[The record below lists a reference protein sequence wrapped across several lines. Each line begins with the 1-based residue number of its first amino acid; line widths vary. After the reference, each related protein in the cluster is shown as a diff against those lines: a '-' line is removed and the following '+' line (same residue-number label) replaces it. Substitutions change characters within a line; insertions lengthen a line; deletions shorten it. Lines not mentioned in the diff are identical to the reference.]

1 MKYYFYADEKGFV
14 TCHSPQAM
22 TETKYKEVETLTP
35 DGEKVTV
42 QEPNEVLVE
51 GWVEVDNP
59 TEDML
64 ENMLWYKCV
73 NGELVKMEEEKVREL
88 YPGLFPDLQPS
99 PAPAPTFEEQQTDFN
114 LDVDYRLS
122 CIELGLI

>member
-1 MKYYFYADEKGFV
+1 MKYYFYADEHGYV

-35 DGEKVTV
+35 NGELVKVK
-42 QEPNEVLVE
+42 EPYEVLAD
-51 GWVEVDNP
+51 GWVEVEAP
-59 TEDML
+59 PEDML

-73 NGELVKMEEEKVREL
+73 DGTLIKMEEEIVREL
-88 YPGLFPDLQPS
+88 YPGLFPDLQPT
-99 PAPAPTFEEQQTDFN
+99 PAPSFEEQQTDFN
-114 LDVDYRLS
+114 LDVDYRIS

>member
-1 MKYYFYADEKGFV
+1 MKFYFHIDEKGLV
-14 TCHSPQAM
+14 NYYSPLPM
-22 TETKYKEVETLTP
+22 FMIKYKEVEQENEN
-35 DGEKVTV
+35 GELIKV
-42 QEPNEVLVE
+42 QEPYEVLAD
-51 GWVEVDNP
+51 GWVEVDDP

-73 NGELVKMEEEKVREL
+73 NGELVKMDEEKVREL
-88 YPGLFPDLQPS
+88 YPGLFPALQP
-99 PAPAPTFEEQQTDFN
+99 APEPTFEEVQTDFN

>member
-1 MKYYFYADEKGFV
+1 MKYYFYADKKGYV
-14 TCHSPQAM
+14 TCHSPHHFI
-22 TETKYKEVETLTP
+22 ETKFREIEKENEN
-35 DGEKVTV
+35 GELVKV
-42 QEPNEVLVE
+42 QEPYEVLAE
-51 GWVEVDNP
+51 GWVEVDDP

-88 YPGLFPDLQPS
+88 YPGLFPDLQP
-99 PAPAPTFEEQQTDFN
+99 APEPTFEEVQTDFN

>member
-1 MKYYFYADEKGFV
+1 MKHYFYADEKGFV

-22 TETKYKEVETLTP
+22 IEIKYKEIEILTP
-35 DGEKVTV
+35 DGEKVKV
-42 QEPNEVLVE
+42 QEPYEVLAD
-51 GWVEVDNP
+51 GWVEVEDP

-73 NGELVKMEEEKVREL
+73 NGELIKMEEEKVREL
-88 YPGLFPDLQPS
+88 YPGLFPDLQPEPEPS
-99 PAPAPTFEEQQTDFN
+99 FEEQQTDFN
-114 LDVDYRLS
+114 LDVDYRIS